1 MKYNGT
7 NLQQVLEFHER
18 WLLLGGSLDDRA
30 DFTNADLTYAN
41 LKLKH
46 LQGAIFVG
54 ANLYCADLRWSDLRK
69 CDFTG
74 AFLSGA
80 AWEYADLRGAK
91 NPPYIPMA
99 CPETG
104 SFIAWKKCEIK
115 PHYEYEHCIVKLLI
129 PEDAL
134 RSSGTSRK
142 CRASKAIVLEFQDY
156 EGHHLDDN
164 PPVVSIYNHAFGYRV
179 GYPVQPVYPFDE
191 DRWNNCASGIHFFM
205 SRREAVEYQP

>member
-1 MKYNGT
+1 MKYDGT
-7 NLQQVLEFHER
+7 NLQQVLKCHEY
-18 WLLLGGSLDDRA
+18 WLLNGRSPDDRA
-30 DFTNADLTYAN
+30 DFTGADLTYAD
-41 LKLKH
+41 LKH
-46 LQGAIFVG
+46 TDLNGAIFVR
-54 ANLYCADLRWSDLRK
+54 ANLYGADLRWSVLQE
-69 CDFTG
+69 CDFKG
-74 AFLSGA
+74 ASLKSA
-80 AWEYADLRGAK
+80 ALEYADLRGAK
-91 NPPYIPMA
+91 NLPYIPMF

-104 SFIAWKKCEIK
+104 SFIAWKKCVRK
-115 PHYEYEHCIVKLLI
+115 GRYNYRYCIVKLLI

-164 PPVVSIYNHAFGYRV
+164 PPVVSMYNHAFGYRV

-205 SRREAVEYQP
+205 SRQEAVEYQP

>member
-1 MKYNGT
+1 MKYDGT
-7 NLQQVLEFHER
+7 NLQQVLEYHER
-18 WLLLGGSLDDRA
+18 WLLDGRSPDDRA

-54 ANLYCADLRWSDLRK
+54 ANLYCADLRWSDLQE
-69 CDFTG
+69 CDFRG
-74 AFLSGA
+74 AWFRWTTL
-80 AWEYADLRGAK
+80 EYADLRGAK
-91 NPPYIPMA
+91 NLPYIPMV

-104 SFIAWKKCEIK
+104 SFIAWKKCEVK
-115 PHYEYEHCIVKLLI
+115 PRYENCIVKLLI

-156 EGHHLDDN
+156 EGHVLPDN
-164 PPVVSIYNHAFGYRV
+164 LPVVSAYNRAFHYRV
-179 GYPVQPVYPFDE
+179 GRLVQPVYAFDD
-191 DRWNNCASGIHFFM
+191 DRWNNCASGIHFFVN
-205 SRREAVEYQP
+205 RQEAVDYIG